1 MRKAANFTGFSV
13 LLVLALLLSSISSV
27 SIKPV
32 SANPGKLAW
41 SIVDTPSLANNIIVS
56 PSEVN
61 VIAIGSDDRTFYAV
75 DIPNIPNSRLYKS
88 TDGGVT
94 WPNELS
100 GYLIAAGANLPVWNL
115 AVAPDDVNFLVAVTD
130 NSTAPPGG
138 PQRVFISED
147 GGANWEDTNFQ
158 ALAVGEY
165 IGCLDISIEYGSGNR
180 DIAIGTRTGGG
191 GGGVYV
197 LKAPGFAAWANQNLP
212 ASDVVALKF
221 SPTYPSD
228 FSLVVISSS
237 AADTRLHLGIRDT
250 AANTTTWNTVG
261 GYPVLIVDTNHAGS
275 SPTFVQIITAD
286 LELPSDFSGQE
297 PSLRRFYVSTD
308 TTVLGVQFGVYRV
321 DDTVPYWIKPPT
333 TTPTTG
339 RISSIAY
346 YGTYASGVLLAG
358 EVTADLAT
366 GMVYIWRASD
376 PNTTTLPPTW
386 HKSDTYKSPTGGGR
400 ATPLPVV
407 GNFANAQLAW
417 SPDGARAYC
426 GTSSANLSLGG
437 TVWAV
442 PGQWP
447 YGYTVAGS
455 GSVALDESAFSVSPY
470 APAYGQL
477 LSSFSKVQDANIG
490 NVWNQLSLIDTEIS
504 LLSDVAALEVPGEG
518 ATEDYDILYLAS
530 ISDNTTVLVNFDSI
544 WRSTSDPLGRSWER
558 VLCIASSD
566 NGTILR
572 VKQTAYDEEVRS
584 QVIACADIG
593 TDLVISSQDEGQIWV
608 VSHLTNVTDLALAGD
623 ELMYILNGAEV
634 YRYKWSVN
642 NWLKTHEVNTELN
655 SGHTIAVPLK
665 NPEKGDE
672 ETEDWVIVGEAGPP
686 NGFAKV
692 AWADFSQGS
701 VSFEPPSERWVEV
714 PVPGNVHVIADDK
727 FEQNKIIYAA
737 SHDSPPP
744 LISTTGK
751 IYRWKID
758 ESTAWDELEPP
769 NSAFYGLAQRN
780 DVLYG
785 AWNVPGPPRPPE
797 PPNNPPGVDRT
808 LFPRAK
814 VPPPPEWDDLT
825 VGLPLPGDVNFP
837 VVFTREPSS
846 LKISSNEYNNLWAID
861 DHSYDWTNKTGCLW
875 AYTDTAAKVGPWTTS
890 PASGDSI
897 PVDPVSGRAVEVNFG
912 WRQLSYSSVYELQ
925 LAKDSDFSIR
935 VLVNENIIPVDQL
948 SPECYF
954 PAGGLVPA
962 PASGVANWGNLES
975 GHTYYWRVRARAAV
989 TGEVIRSPW
998 SATMYFMVEAGLP
1011 VRAKYPTLTL
1021 FNPTYGARSVPRSPS
1036 FSWSGMPG
1044 TTKYEFILAKDAALT
1059 QVVVKANVPTTA
1071 YIYGDKLDWNTT
1083 YFWQV
1088 RAVEP
1093 VVSDPSL
1100 IGSFT
1105 VVAGEKPAAPAPA
1118 KPSPIPF
1125 WVWAVIAICAALMA
1139 TIIALIW

>member
-13 LLVLALLLSSISSV
+13 LLTAALLLSLISSV

-32 SANPGKLAW
+32 SANPGKLMW
-41 SIVDTPSLANNIIVS
+41 SIVDTPSPANNIIV
-56 PSEVN
+56 PSGIN

-75 DIPNIPNSRLYKS
+75 DIPNSKIYKS

-94 WPNELS
+94 WRAEL
-100 GYLIAAGANLPVWNL
+100 GNLPANALPVWNL

-130 NSTAPPGG
+130 ATSPPSG
-138 PQRVFISED
+138 PLRVFASED
-147 GGANWEDTNFQ
+147 GGASWENTNFPP
-158 ALAVGEY
+158 LVGGEY

-180 DIAIGTRTGGG
+180 DIAVGTRNGG

-197 LKAPGFAAWANQNLP
+197 LKAPGFAGWANQSLP

-221 SPTYPSD
+221 SPTYAGD
-228 FSLVVISSS
+228 NSLVVISSS
-237 AADTRLHLGIRDT
+237 AADTHLHLGIRDT

-261 GYPVLIVDTNHAGS
+261 GYPVLIRDTNYAGS
-275 SPTFVQIITAD
+275 SPTSVEIITAD
-286 LELPSDFSGQE
+286 LELPSDFSGQT
-297 PSLRRFYVSTD
+297 PSLRRYYVSTD
-308 TTVLGVQFGVYRV
+308 ATAPAPPLPQSGVYRV

-333 TTPTTG
+333 TTPTAG

-358 EVTADLAT
+358 EVTAAPSS
-366 GMVYIWRASD
+366 GVVYIWRASD
-376 PNTTTLPPTW
+376 PTASTPAW
-386 HKSDTYKSPTGGGR
+386 HKSDTYKSPSGGG
-400 ATPLPVV
+400 TS
-407 GNFANAQLAW
+407 GYANAQVAW
-417 SPDGARAYC
+417 NSDGTRAYC

-437 TVWAV
+437 TAWGV

-447 YGYTVAGS
+447 FGYTAAGG

-470 APAYGQL
+470 TPAYERL
-477 LSSFSKVQDANIG
+477 LTSSGKPKDDDVGNI
-490 NVWNQLSLIDTEIS
+490 WNQLSLIDTQMGQAGPPFS
-504 LLSDVAALEVPGEG
+504 FLSDVAVLEVPGAPGE
-518 ATEDYDILYLAS
+518 ASRDYDILYLAS
-530 ISDNTTVLVNFDSI
+530 VNPTIAPGNYYFDSI
-544 WRSTSDPLGRSWER
+544 WRSTSDPLGRTWER
-558 VLCIASSD
+558 VLCTAATND
-566 NGTILR
+566 DLILR
-572 VKQTAYDEEVRS
+572 VKQTAYDEETRS
-584 QVIACADIG
+584 QVIAFADLG
-593 TDLVISSQDEGQIWV
+593 TQTVGYSSDEGQIWHV
-608 VSHLTNVTDLALAGD
+608 NPSLTMVTDLALAGD
-623 ELMYILNGAEV
+623 GLMYILNDAVV
-634 YRYKWSVN
+634 YRYEWSVN
-642 NWLKTHEVNTELN
+642 NWVRTHKENTELDA
-655 SGHTIAVPLK
+655 GHTIAVPLK
-665 NPEKGDE
+665 NPEKKGDE

-686 NGFAKV
+686 SGFAKV
-692 AWADFSQGS
+692 AWADFSQLP
-701 VSFEPPSERWVEV
+701 VSFEPPLERRVEV

-727 FEQNKIIYAA
+727 FERNKIIYAA
-737 SHDSPPP
+737 SHDLPPP

-769 NSAFYGLAQRN
+769 NNAFYGLAMRN
-780 DVLYG
+780 DALYG
-785 AWNVPGPPRPPE
+785 AWTKAE
-797 PPNNPPGVDRT
+797 IQEIIAYTAGVDRT
-808 LFPRAK
+808 LYPRK
-814 VPPPPEWDDLT
+814 GVPPPPEWDYLT
-825 VGLPLPGDVNFP
+825 AGLSTDVIFI
-837 VVFTREPSS
+837 REPSS

-861 DHSYDWTNKTGCLW
+861 DRSYDWTDKEGCLW
-875 AYTDTAAKVGPWTTS
+875 AYTDTVAKVGPWTTS
-890 PASGDSI
+890 PPSGDSI
-897 PVDPVSGRAVEVNFG
+897 PVDPVSGRAIEVNFG

-935 VLVNENIIPVDQL
+935 VLVNENITPADQL

-954 PAGGLVPA
+954 PAGGLVPTS
-962 PASGVANWGNLES
+962 ASGIANWGNLES
-975 GHTYYWRVRARAAV
+975 EHTYYWRVRARGAV

-998 SATMYFMVEAGLP
+998 SATMYFTVMTGLP
-1011 VRAKYPTLTL
+1011 VKTKYPTLTL

-1059 QVVVKANVPTTA
+1059 QVIFKTDVPTTA
-1071 YIYGDKLDWNTT
+1071 YIYDGKLDSNVT

-1105 VVAGEKPAAPAPA
+1105 VVAEEKPAPAPA

-1139 TIIALIW
+1139 AIIAFIKW